1 MDHVWQQTSVGD
13 WQLRS
18 SNRRVS
24 VLAGR
29 ILSDDEKLLE
39 STHATLSAIA
49 CSDTENE
56 SDVSKSRE
64 PQPPQSQPPP
74 TASEGGTVQA
84 LVLEGTTRADHS
96 AGGNAS
102 GTNTDDEQPSTST
115 GRGRKRL
122 GGLKESELPLKKRK
136 HHFRSADDQPRE
148 RRSQAELEA
157 AQALL
162 NIGQPWNA
170 ASKPPTPADSP
181 PTQDSVPPPQASPQ
195 EPTSHSPPSG
205 SRMLVIK
212 PSVTTPLHGPLMQHQ
227 ASPVLGLDE
236 HSADGASPRGGSPPG
251 PALRQTP
258 GTPRSKE
265 QAAVST
271 LADPAALPEP
281 MGEGDIRSDD
291 EQPSTSASAPL
302 HVSGASPTQERSDA
316 ASQAEQPGTS
326 SSVHMP
332 VVPKPFEGH
341 PFYRLPRVNP
351 VDQAAEPQRFI
362 PTQAISFSLAYRRFH
377 PLMQDV
383 RALFRK
389 PVLDAKDLDLLAFTI
404 KQLMSYASQYE
415 GLKVSG
421 RGGLPHTC
429 HALGR
434 RYLMMDAVVS
444 GLSLL
449 GVTPEGTWWQRFT
462 GAVCHEIDSRPGA
475 RSTRRAAALFNR
487 RLVDK
492 LSAALLVLKSGV
504 RLSPQETV
512 QLKQMLLCS
521 PYSPS
526 AFLEPR
532 WNTWRQDNMEYP

>member
-1 MDHVWQQTSVGD
+1 MDPLWQQTSLGD
-13 WQLRS
+13 WQLRRSAAASSNIKHITLLNLSRLSTHESPAVGPQLTSLSSFGGHNNPAARKALLAAFAAITAVLYFIYICRIAS

-136 HHFRSADDQPRE
+136 HLFRSADDQPRE

-195 EPTSHSPPSG
+195 EPTSHSPPPG

-271 LADPAALPEP
+271 WADAAALPEP
-281 MGEGDIRSDD
+281 MGEGDIRSAD
-291 EQPSTSASAPL
+291 EQPSTSASVPL
-302 HVSGASPTQERSDA
+302 HVSGASATQEHSDA
-316 ASQAEQPGTS
+316 ASQAEQP
-326 SSVHMP
+326 
-332 VVPKPFEGH
+332 
-341 PFYRLPRVNP
+341 
-351 VDQAAEPQRFI
+351 
-362 PTQAISFSLAYRRFH
+362 
-377 PLMQDV
+377 
-383 RALFRK
+383 
-389 PVLDAKDLDLLAFTI
+389 
-404 KQLMSYASQYE
+404 
-415 GLKVSG
+415 
-421 RGGLPHTC
+421 
-429 HALGR
+429 
-434 RYLMMDAVVS
+434 

-449 GVTPEGTWWQRFT
+449 GVTPEGTWWQGFT
-462 GAVCHEIDSRPGA
+462 SAVSHEVTERPGS
-475 RSTRRAAALFNR
+475 RSTTRAAALFNR
-487 RLVDK
+487 QLADK
-492 LSAALLVLKSGV
+492 LVAALLVLKSGV

-512 QLKQMLLCS
+512 RLKQMLLCS
-521 PYSPS
+521 PRSPS

-532 WNTWRQDNMEYP
+532 WDTWRHDNIDYGDAS